1 MAPTYKKVSHL
12 NDIAKMQYIDTNFWL
27 QGDILLK
34 ADKMSMAHCLE
45 SRVPFLDVEV
55 FKYAKTLPIDF
66 RCNNEATKRAFRIAA
81 KRHIPEATA
90 NKKKLGFPVPIRVWL
105 KEDKY
110 YNKVMETLTGDAAK
124 QFFNTDILVKLMEDH
139 RAGKADNSRRIWT
152 VYVFLVWYNVYFED
166 KTFEPI
172 NSEWIK
178 NRIKTA

>member
-1 MAPTYKKVSHL
+1 MTLDNIKIALDIYFNDYINKEELVNKIYSEVIKHYMLDLLIGNNDNGEYNYEMMVSKDNAYLSPYSDFGLTFNFTSTRLRVNEEVDNSIYSNLKVL
-12 NDIAKMQYIDTNFWL
+12 
-27 QGDILLK
+27 
-34 ADKMSMAHCLE
+34 
-45 SRVPFLDVEV
+45 
-55 FKYAKTLPIDF
+55 
-66 RCNNEATKRAFRIAA
+66 
-81 KRHIPEATA
+81 
-90 NKKKLGFPVPIRVWL
+90 L